1 MGRKN
6 SSRTQN
12 RNYKRKMRAYNTR
25 SRLFNGNVYYPGE
38 FIAIWVIIL
47 AFIVGLW
54 IMCLNTGLHKS
65 DYVRTNLVY
74 EGSRRKEER
83 IVLTLSGEDY
93 KAWASICDLDGIYAL
108 KEGVSLSVITAKD
121 DLVCIRYYDKE
132 LLSQEDAERHDAEGK
147 RRLSLVFGIFA
158 AVWAVFVAVSVWVMC
173 NAHRLPMWLVK
184 GFVKPSYLTRP
195 PKQ

>member
-65 DYVRTNLVY
+65 DYVRTNPVY